1 MRLINPDRSEEYVL
15 EAERGSPDPTT
26 FVLGALDG
34 RVMAHINDSVTKFE
48 MDGKAKGA
56 TPDPV
61 FRLGTRRWLLVK
73 YGLRGWR
80 GMLDATGQPVA
91 ESFDQLPLGGRSY
104 RVVPD
109 RIIEQMPESAMTELA
124 EQIAQQN
131 ELAEAEKRP
140 LVSPSS

>member
-15 EAERGSPDPTT
+15 EGERGSADPTV

-34 RVMAHINDSVTKFE
+34 RIMAYINDAVTKFE

-56 TPDPV
+56 APDPV

-80 GMLDATGQPVA
+80 RLCDARGQEVA
-91 ESFDQLPLGGRSY
+91 PSFDQVPHGKRSY
-104 RVVPD
+104 QAVPD
-109 RIIEQMPESAMTELA
+109 MIIEQIPEHAMTELA
-124 EQIAQQN
+124 EAIANQN
-131 ELAEAEKRP
+131 ELTEAEQRP
-140 LVSPSS
+140 LASPSS